1 MLELE
6 QKLGYI
12 FKNRDL
18 LTNALTHSSYANEN
32 RGEGVYSNER
42 LEYLGD
48 AVLELISARYIY
60 DIRPAMPEGKM
71 TRLRSELVCEQ
82 SLYIVAKELELGK
95 YLRMGRGE
103 GKNGGRERP
112 SILADATEALL
123 AAMYLDGGF
132 DVADTFVRRMLL
144 NPECIKRMSAEDY
157 KTELQELIQRTP
169 NSHVSYELIGETG
182 PDHDKTFAF
191 MVCLNGEQIGEGK
204 GRTKKEAEQA
214 AAREALKK
222 LQK

>member
-12 FKNRDL
+12 FKNKDL

-132 DVADTFVRRMLL
+132 DVADAFVRRMLL
-144 NPECIKRMSAEDY
+144 NPESIKRVSAEDY

-191 MVCLNGEQIGEGK
+191 RVCLNGEQIGEGK